1 MSDHALA
8 QISETIRR
16 WNISAD
22 DEEIYCAVHPTGEYM
37 KSAEV
42 LPALAERDRLLKAY
56 RKGTP
61 HVNQPGPA
69 HVAYCV
75 DSSTKGGLDLR
86 CDNCKAVDALLGG
99 K

>member
-56 RKGTP
+56 RT
-61 HVNQPGPA
+61 GPA